1 MSGKQQPQKRGRP
14 ARRTT
19 ARNAQAER
27 APSAATAATPSRQP
41 ASPDQ
46 QLTSPS
52 PDPEPRRSVRATK
65 GQHKAL
71 EQLDQTPEAPKKRG
85 KKGKKAAAAEPEE
98 SEVETIRCIC
108 GATDQEADQG
118 DEPWIACDVCG
129 AWQHNICMGLSQ
141 FVEDLPK
148 KYFCEQCRPDDHK
161 ELLAAIAR
169 GEKPWETWR
178 KAYEDEK
185 EKKKKEKG
193 PKKAGRKRRGSDPKE
208 EVLKSQKS
216 KSSPMPEPKEVKEV
230 KEPKPPK
237 ETRES
242 KEAKESKPATHLKK
256 EAEKEKEKEPK
267 AAAAGQKRKT
277 VDSAQEKETKVRC
290 ASRPSNLLTFANSV
304 SLQKVRKVSETQAVP
319 LPSYIPPDDIPAKLA
334 ELPDTRQ
341 PGTKLLLKSLSH
353 SLSLAEKKGEFVP
366 IEGDS
371 VADRAERLAL
381 QIERAVHDSHQS
393 HHAYTGQI
401 RSLGF
406 NLKSN
411 PGLCSRLLAGSLT
424 PTMLAAMKG
433 EELASEELQ
442 KDVAVMKAR
451 AEKQAI
457 KITEDIAPRI
467 RRTHKGDELIGDDT
481 FMGNDEV
488 SSAPVPRPAP
498 KKARIEQPTAPAQ
511 PGQSSHQDLSV
522 DTQHSPS
529 RTDFDIN
536 KVFSSVKS
544 PTLPQNQQHRLSVAT
559 VTHTGPGVDPDVD
572 RLLDDEPQSP
582 PYSPSA
588 ETDPDVVWRGN
599 LVMNTIAT
607 VSVAAKHIGGAK
619 LNESINLPYTTL
631 IPKSLSVCGRIDEQ
645 QAVVYLCGLRYSP
658 PTDVVV
664 VNLEPS
670 SEALRPEFNRIFD
683 YFVSKKR
690 YGVIGDK
697 GVANVRDTYLVP
709 VLPGTGNHPE
719 FMLNLMDNF
728 IPQTRTQPML
738 LAVFVYRNDQDTMS
752 RLQGGEANQAGRHQL
767 PTQLGQ
773 PGFAQSPGTPTPSQ
787 TGFPHHG
794 RQSISAPAFSP
805 TSPQGQFAPHAGQPG
820 NPPFGHQQPPAPAQR
835 HANQS
840 VGRQQ
845 LSPEAQKAA
854 EAQLAA
860 EAVAHEILGP
870 LILSPTVGFLLPQ
883 AQNMARREW
892 EVIKGLYERDPRTR
906 DDLPYLSA
914 VLEKEGRPAES
925 GPAPATAQRRRPP
938 PPPAPVPAPAP
949 AVETPIPPPPHP
961 AVVRN
966 TPIPPP
972 PIPQAAAPAPPRQT
986 PIPPPPIPPQATAT
1000 AGAPP
1005 A

>member
-1 MSGKQQPQKRGRP
+1 MS
-14 ARRTT
+14 
-19 ARNAQAER
+19 
-27 APSAATAATPSRQP
+27 
-41 ASPDQ
+41 
-46 QLTSPS
+46 
-52 PDPEPRRSVRATK
+52 DPEPRRSVRATK

-148 KYFCEQCRPDDHK
+148 KYFCEQCRPEDHK
-161 ELLAAIAR
+161 ELLEAIDR

-193 PKKAGRKRRGSDPKE
+193 PKKAGRKRRGSDLKE
-208 EVLKSQKS
+208 EVVKSQKS
-216 KSSPMPEPKEVKEV
+216 KSSPMPEPKEVKEA
-230 KEPKPPK
+230 KEPKAAR
-237 ETRES
+237 ETGGS
-242 KEAKESKPATHLKK
+242 KEAKEPKSAGPLKK
-256 EAEKEKEKEPK
+256 EAEKEKEKEKEPK

-277 VDSAQEKETKVRC
+277 VDGAQEKETK
-290 ASRPSNLLTFANSV
+290 
-304 SLQKVRKVSETQAVP
+304 KVRKVSETQAVP

-334 ELPDTRQ
+334 ELPDARQ
-341 PGTKLLLKSLSH
+341 PGTKLLVKSLSH
-353 SLSLAEKKGEFVP
+353 SLGIAEKKGEFVP

-381 QIERAVHDSHQS
+381 QIERAVHDSHPSQQ
-393 HHAYTGQI
+393 AYTGQI

-411 PGLCSRLLAGSLT
+411 PGLCSRLLAGALT

-457 KITEDIAPRI
+457 KITEDIVPRV

-498 KKARIEQPTAPAQ
+498 KKAARTEQSTGPAQ
-511 PGQSSHQDLSV
+511 PGQSSMQDLSV

-544 PTLPQNQQHRLSVAT
+544 PTLPQNQQRSLSVAT
-559 VTHTGPGVDPDVD
+559 APATGPGVDPDVD

-588 ETDPDVVWRGN
+588 KTDPDIVWRGN

-607 VSVAAKHIGGAK
+607 VSVTAKHIGGAK
-619 LNESINLPYTTL
+619 LDESIKLPYTTL

-645 QAVVYLCGLRYSP
+645 QAVVYLCGLRYNA

-670 SEALRPEFNRIFD
+670 SEASRPEFNRIFE

-719 FMLNLMDNF
+719 FMLNLQDNF
-728 IPQTRTQPML
+728 IPETRTQPML
-738 LAVFVYRNDQDTMS
+738 LAVFVYRNDPQTME
-752 RLQGGEANQAGRHQL
+752 RLRGASETNQAGRQQSL
-767 PTQLGQ
+767 PQLGQ
-773 PGFAQSPGTPTPSQ
+773 PGFVQSPGTPTPPQ
-787 TGFPHHG
+787 PGFPHHG
-794 RQSISAPAFSP
+794 RQSISGPAFSP
-805 TSPQGQFAPHAGQPG
+805 TSPQGQFPPYAGQPG
-820 NPPFGHQQPPAPAQR
+820 NPPLGPQQ
-835 HANQS
+835 ANQS
-840 VGRQQ
+840 AGRLH

-854 EAQLAA
+854 EAQRAA

-870 LILSPTVGFLLPQ
+870 LIMSETVGFLLPQ
-883 AQNMARREW
+883 AQKMSRSEW
-892 EVIKGLYERDPRTR
+892 EVIKGLYERDPLTR
-906 DDLPYLSA
+906 HDLPHLSR
-914 VLEKEGRPAES
+914 VLEKEGRHASSGGSATES
-925 GPAPATAQRRRPP
+925 GTGSTPTQRRRSQPQQ
-938 PPPAPVPAPAP
+938 APTAGSTPAP
-949 AVETPIPPPPHP
+949 AVETPIPPPQQPP
-961 AVVRN
+961 AVRN
-966 TPIPPP
+966 TPILPP
-972 PIPQAAAPAPPRQT
+972 PIPQAAAPVPPRQT

>member
-1 MSGKQQPQKRGRP
+1 MS
-14 ARRTT
+14 
-19 ARNAQAER
+19 
-27 APSAATAATPSRQP
+27 
-41 ASPDQ
+41 
-46 QLTSPS
+46 
-52 PDPEPRRSVRATK
+52 DPEPRRSVRATK

-161 ELLAAIAR
+161 DLLAAIAR

-208 EVLKSQKS
+208 EVPKAQKA
-216 KSSPMPEPKEVKEV
+216 KSSPMPEPKEVKEP
-230 KEPKPPK
+230 KEPKPTK
-237 ETRES
+237 ETKEP
-242 KEAKESKPATHLKK
+242 KEAKEAKPAAHLKK
-256 EAEKEKEKEPK
+256 DAEKEKEKEPK

-277 VDSAQEKETKVRC
+277 VDGAQEKETK
-290 ASRPSNLLTFANSV
+290 
-304 SLQKVRKVSETQAVP
+304 KVRKVSETQAVP
-319 LPSYIPPDDIPAKLA
+319 LPSYTAPDDIATKIA
-334 ELPDTRQ
+334 ELPDARQ
-341 PGTKLLLKSLSH
+341 PGTKLLVKSLSH
-353 SLSLAEKKGEFVP
+353 SLGVAEKKGEFVP
-366 IEGDS
+366 SEGDS

-393 HHAYTGQI
+393 HQAYTGQI

-498 KKARIEQPTAPAQ
+498 KKARVEQSTGPAQ
-511 PGQSSHQDLSV
+511 PGQSSQQDLSV

-588 ETDPDVVWRGN
+588 ETDPHVVWRGN

-607 VSVAAKHIGGAK
+607 VPVAAKHIGGAK
-619 LNESINLPYTTL
+619 LNEAINLPYTTL

-664 VNLEPS
+664 VNLEPA
-670 SEALRPEFNRIFD
+670 SEASRPEFNRIFD

-719 FMLNLMDNF
+719 FMLNLADNF
-728 IPQTRTQPML
+728 IPETRTQPML
-738 LAVFVYRNDQDTMS
+738 LAVFVYRNDPETMS
-752 RLQGGEANQAGRHQL
+752 RVRGGEANPVGRQQA
-767 PTQLGQ
+767 PTQPGQ
-773 PGFAQSPGTPTPSQ
+773 HGFVQSPGTPTPSQ
-787 TGFPHHG
+787 PGFPNHG

-805 TSPQGQFAPHAGQPG
+805 TSPQGQFPPHAGQPG
-820 NPPFGHQQPPAPAQR
+820 SPPVGHQQPSAAAQR
-835 HANQS
+835 MNQS

-906 DDLPYLSA
+906 DDLPYLSM
-914 VLEKEGRPAES
+914 VLEKEGRPAEPGS
-925 GPAPATAQRRRPP
+925 TPAPAQRRRPQ
-938 PPPAPVPAPAP
+938 PAPAPALAPAAASAAPP
-949 AVETPIPPPPHP
+949 AVETPIPPPQHP
-961 AVVRN
+961 VAVRN